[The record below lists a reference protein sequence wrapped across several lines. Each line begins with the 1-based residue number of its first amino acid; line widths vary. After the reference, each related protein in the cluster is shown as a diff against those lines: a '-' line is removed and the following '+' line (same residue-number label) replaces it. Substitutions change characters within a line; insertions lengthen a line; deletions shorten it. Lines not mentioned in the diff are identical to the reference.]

1 MTGSKAQ
8 LMTLAPTPLNPD
20 HGLDA
25 RPTPHDLQRLRQW
38 ILRRYAIELPLAEV
52 EDIILDANEASALR
66 HRLRWAF
73 IHGRW
78 VLFLSKNGTSEPQS
92 QECVPV
98 NGSHPYA
105 WTAHVEGRRTPTVV
119 YPGEAWDVDASF
131 AHIIG
136 QGAQTRMYWDVSVEP
151 GFVAWAHARYG
162 LPEAETRALHLTSRR
177 RPPRTHRKLAEIIVG
192 EMSPRALEANHATQ
206 LWLNPENLIV
216 NREGREVHIEFIPRA
231 TAPKVVA
238 YE

>member
-1 MTGSKAQ
+1 
-8 LMTLAPTPLNPD
+8 MTLAPMPLNPAPLNPD

-25 RPTPHDLQRLRQW
+25 RPAATDLARVRQW
-38 ILRRYAIELPLAEV
+38 ILRRYAIDLSPEEV
-52 EDIILDANEASALR
+52 EEIIRNDNEGSALR

-73 IHGRW
+73 IHQRW
-78 VLFLSKNGTSEPQS
+78 VLFLSKNGRTEAQS

-98 NGSHPYA
+98 NGSHPYS
-105 WTAHVEGRRTPTVV
+105 WTSHVEGRRTPAVV

-131 AHIIG
+131 AHIVG
-136 QGAQTRMYWDVSVEP
+136 KGADARMYWDVSVEP
-151 GFVAWAHARYG
+151 GFVEWAHARYG

-177 RPPRTHRKLAEIIVG
+177 QPPRMRRSLAEVIVG
-192 EMSPRALEANHATQ
+192 EMSPRALEPNHATQ
-206 LWLNPENLIV
+206 LWLNADNLIV
-216 NREGREVHIEFIPRA
+216 NRDGREVHIEFTPRA

>member
-1 MTGSKAQ
+1 
-8 LMTLAPTPLNPD
+8 MTLLPMPLNPAPLNPD

-25 RPTPHDLQRLRQW
+25 RPVINDLPRVRRW
-38 ILRRYAIELPLAEV
+38 ILRRYAIEISAEEV
-52 EDIILDANEASALR
+52 SEIIRDDNEGSALR

-78 VLFLSKNGTSEPQS
+78 VLFLSKDGTSEPQS

-98 NGSHPYA
+98 NGSHPYT
-105 WTAHVEGRRTPTVV
+105 WTGHVEGRRTPVVV

-131 AHIIG
+131 AHIVG
-136 QGAQTRMYWDVSVEP
+136 QGAEAKMYWDASVEP
-151 GFVAWAHARYG
+151 GFVAWASARYG
-162 LPEAETRALHLTSRR
+162 LPSAETLALHLTSRR
-177 RPPRTHRKLAEIIVG
+177 QPPRTHRRLAQIMVG

-206 LWLNPENLIV
+206 LWLNAENLIV
-216 NREGREVHIEFIPRA
+216 NRDGREVHVVFEPRA
-231 TAPKVVA
+231 TAPRVVE

>member
-1 MTGSKAQ
+1 
-8 LMTLAPTPLNPD
+8 MTLAPTPLNPD

-25 RPTPHDLQRLRQW
+25 RPVAGDVHLLRQW
-38 ILRRYAIELPLAEV
+38 ILRRYALDLPLPEV
-52 EDIILDANEASALR
+52 EEIIRDAREGSALR

-73 IHGRW
+73 IHNRW

-98 NGSHPYA
+98 NGSHPYS
-105 WTAHVEGRRTPTVV
+105 WTSHVEGRRTPAVV

-131 AHIIG
+131 AHVIG
-136 QGAQTRMYWDVSVEP
+136 TGAETRMYWDVSVEP
-151 GFVAWAHARYG
+151 GFVEWAHARYG

-177 RPPRTHRKLAEIIVG
+177 QPPRMRRSLAEVIVG
-192 EMSPRALEANHATQ
+192 EMSPRALEPNHATQ

-216 NREGREVHIEFIPRA
+216 NRDGREVHIVFKPRV
-231 TAPKVVA
+231 TSPPVVA